1 MKTFSTLFCS
11 ICSLTISGTAQA
23 VAPTALY
30 DNFTASQI
38 NPAKWAGGEWDAPR
52 ANLENLRYIVGNV
65 TLGNR
70 LRLYGR
76 GSGISGLGFGTR
88 VGTNSLGFRNPT
100 PITAIK
106 ASVWANSAT
115 VTSCSGN
122 PDVPHVRAR
131 LGGTFF
137 NASASPI
144 PGNNTYDVL
153 AQIRVQRAANSTDA
167 ANIVRVRYS
176 VGLCLDSDCWTS
188 TNIGTSG
195 EIGPPVNPGQ
205 KVTLSVEWDKA
216 NKRFIFR
223 RDNLA
228 AVIVPYHPLSDT
240 SAPGY
245 NFKNLQVGYF
255 VANCAS
261 ATPPTAAIDAYF
273 DDVYTNPLSASSATS
288 AEMEEIDPRYIIYGD
303 SSVDAASP

>member
-1 MKTFSTLFCS
+1 MKKSTTVFCA
-11 ICSLTISGTAQA
+11 ICSLFMGDAAHA

-30 DNFTASQI
+30 DNFSASLI
-38 NPAKWAGGEWDAPR
+38 NPAKWFGGGTNDAR
-52 ANLENLRYIVGNV
+52 ANLENIRNIV
-65 TLGNR
+65 GNR

-76 GSGISGLGFGTR
+76 GSGISRLGFGTR
-88 VGTNSLGFRNPT
+88 FGSNSLNFLNPT

-144 PGNNTYDVL
+144 PGDNTYDVL

-167 ANIVRVRYS
+167 ANVVRVRYS
-176 VGLCLDSDCWTS
+176 INLCLDSDCWTS

-205 KVTLSVEWDKA
+205 KVILSLEWDKA

-223 RDNLA
+223 RDALA
-228 AVIVPYHPLSDT
+228 AVIVPYTLPDT

-245 NFKNLQVGYF
+245 SFKNLQVGYF
-255 VANCAS
+255 VANCTS
-261 ATPPTAAIDAYF
+261 TTPLTAAMDAYF
-273 DDVYTNPLSASSATS
+273 DDVYTNPLPASSAVS
-288 AEMEEIDPRYIIYGD
+288 AAMEEIDSRHIIYNG
-303 SSVDAASP
+303 SSIDPAGP